1 MATQNFKNSYVALIV
16 FLLENAGLDD
26 FLRPFRGSPHPAW
39 SLNASHSNTSPYWAP
54 APGQADG
61 DRAAEEIEPRPPSF
75 WKEALTSVSQDGVA
89 FGAMVS
95 FCDSHWAHRVFLL
108 RSCCSILSVPF
119 LSVQVQLVVW
129 RSLWFW
135 HSLSIKFLDSVCC
148 SVLSGL
154 LLALLLID
162 CPLQT
167 CVIHS
172 FIHLFPPPFFKKI
185 SVLFLLYPIWCF

>member
-1 MATQNFKNSYVALIV
+1 MISSGLSEVLLILAYLWTLATQTPALTEH
-16 FLLENAGLDD
+16 LLQG
-26 FLRPFRGSPHPAW
+26 RRM
-39 SLNASHSNTSPYWAP
+39 
-54 APGQADG
+54 
-61 DRAAEEIEPRPPSF
+61 EIEQPRPPSY

-108 RSCCSILSVPF
+108 RSCCSVLSVPF

-129 RSLWFW
+129 RSLWLW

-172 FIHLFPPPFFKKI
+172 FIY
-185 SVLFLLYPIWCF
+185 FLLLF